1 MLIHS
6 VDGCFSIF
14 RALTYYKEVEHM
26 KSLDF
31 TPDLL
36 LLHDWP
42 VTPPHVGQSYKAI
55 AVRKASTNFANWG
68 RVSTLRAVHARQRV

>member
-42 VTPPHVGQSYKAI
+42 VTVGERFQSSGPGCELGGF
-55 AVRKASTNFANWG
+55 RASSIFQWLLPMTPI
-68 RVSTLRAVHARQRV
+68 R